1 MRLAPIALLAGL
13 FLATAPA
20 DAYDFGRRV
29 FSGGGFSGGVLRVG
43 SRYLGRGL
51 SRHSLRRSFAANG
64 YGGYRTYA
72 NWRLYRNRSH
82 RVDPYSYGR
91 CYWRGYYRPHLYC
104 RKYNSR
110 YSYYKS
116 VHSVPG
122 VRAPGVR
129 APYPGGY
136 AATRYPIGYAR
147 GGFAGGAAF
156 FGVGH
161 RQPIYQSR
169 YGYRNPHTVSAG
181 GFAGGFAGRGL
192 AGYGGGG
199 FGYDG
204 GAGPYGFYDPYGYR
218 LLPAFNF
225 APILMRLTTVYTIDD
240 PAFDGDDDDANAD
253 GLPQPRTEP
262 VGDRFLTKEN

>member
-13 FLATAPA
+13 FMAAAPA
-20 DAYDFGRRV
+20 DAYDFGRR
-29 FSGGGFSGGVLRVG
+29 GFSGGVLRVG

-51 SRHSLRRSFAANG
+51 NRHSLRRNFAANG

-104 RKYNSR
+104 RKYSPR
-110 YSYYKS
+110 YSYYQS
-116 VHSVPG
+116 VH
-122 VRAPGVR
+122 RAPGVR

-136 AATRYPIGYAR
+136 AATRYPIGHAR
-147 GGFAGGAAF
+147 GAF
-156 FGVGH
+156 FGAGY

-169 YGYRNPHTVSAG
+169 YGYRNPHTVFVGG
-181 GFAGGFAGRGL
+181 GFAGGGFG
-192 AGYGGGG
+192 GY
-199 FGYDG
+199 GYDG

-225 APILMRLTTVYTIDD
+225 APILTRLTTVYTIDD
-240 PAFDGDDDDANAD
+240 PAFDGDDDEDANAD

-262 VGDRFLTKEN
+262 VGDRFLTPEK